1 MIIRIR
7 SFTNR
12 IYIISV
18 NSNDTV
24 KTIKDKIQE
33 AEGISLDQQNLIFL
47 GKELKDEY
55 FISDYKIRGNSTIN
69 LVLKLRYGRYNSIKE
84 NPIEEEK
91 RIKEKEEKKLNFIFD
106 FEGQSYSFSYDQNMT
121 IKEML
126 TDFLSKINSKDTP
139 EEFNFMYNSYLLCN
153 HFSKK
158 IKEIFRPYIGI
169 FSSKHFVIK
178 IIERGKVMGG
188 NKWILVNIN

>member
-1 MIIRIR
+1 MKIHIR
-7 SFTNR
+7 SLTSK
-12 IYIISV
+12 IYDISV

-33 AEGISLDQQNLIFL
+33 VQGFPLDQQSLIFGGNL
-47 GKELKDEY
+47 LKDEY
-55 FISDYKIRGNSTIN
+55 FISDYDITENSTIH
-69 LVLKLRYGRYNSIKE
+69 LVLKLRGGSCNYIKD

-91 RIKEKEEKKLNFIFD
+91 RIKEKEEKKLIFIFE
-106 FEGQSYSFSYDQNMT
+106 FEDQSYCFSYDQNMT

-139 EEFNFMYNSYLLCN
+139 EELYFMYNGHLLYRD
-153 HFSKK
+153 FSKK
-158 IKEIFRPYIGI
+158 IKEIFRPYKGI

-188 NKWILVNIN
+188 NK